1 MEQVLSLLYGVS
13 GLAAT
18 ALYIPQIL
26 RYHRAPL
33 TRHSIS
39 LLTWGG
45 WVAVTMV
52 TIPYAIYV
60 VKSPLFALV
69 ASINAIAQLT
79 VLGYGV
85 TARASGALHESQNRQ
100 QPHHATDSTF
110 S

>member
-1 MEQVLSLLYGVS
+1 MEQVLSVLYGVS

-26 RYHRAPL
+26 RYHRDPL
-33 TRHSIS
+33 MRRSIS

-45 WVAVTMV
+45 WIGVTLV
-52 TIPYAIYV
+52 TILYAIYV

-69 ASINAIAQLT
+69 AGINALAQLT
-79 VLGYGV
+79 VLAYGI
-85 TARASGALHESQNRQ
+85 TARISGTLHEHQGRQALH
-100 QPHHATDSTF
+100 TVDSNF